1 MNWGSKKMGI
11 AARRF
16 FGIGVVHN
24 SWDIVINVHWLWNEV
39 VNMYAR
45 YEIAILCCSEW
56 IFFHRNMLMW
66 ALYNNDPMQRHSG

>member
-1 MNWGSKKMGI
+1 MGI

-39 VNMYAR
+39 VNVCAR
-45 YEIAILCCSEW
+45 FEIAILCCSEW
-56 IFFHRNMLMW
+56 IFFHRTCLCGVCTKMILCRGT
-66 ALYNNDPMQRHSG
+66 PGE